1 MYVPKKDLFV
11 AISCAGLPPIFFP
24 QHQAAFRGH
33 RWRKSHSCQR
43 ICQKEFGKVFQ
54 GGDHSKK
61 VFMFKGIALYADPSL
76 RQVQLIDSDAT
87 VDILGQFS
95 DTEYQVRVFFRARPL
110 GLADF

>member
-1 MYVPKKDLFV
+1 M
-11 AISCAGLPPIFFP
+11 
-24 QHQAAFRGH
+24 
-33 RWRKSHSCQR
+33 
-43 ICQKEFGKVFQ
+43 FQ

-95 DTEYQVRVFFRARPL
+95 DTEYQVRVFFARAHLAWRIFKVVNIS
-110 GLADF
+110 GLLHKTAMA